1 MGSRDSI
8 LVPPPSWFGQ
18 VLHAGIKD
26 GRDVESFPTILDAID
41 YINALT
47 GAAKPAEDNLYTIL
61 AYPNIYLK
69 RHWLP
74 DFVNLV
80 SISPLG
86 ALILGEIPP
95 AVPADEYVISL
106 GISSISQIMTYAAN
120 YSGIGAGIWMRNTT
134 SAYTI
139 HQEDFGSI
147 GAGDTL
153 EVTPSGFSKETI
165 TFAGTET
172 TAQNVTDTINAQ
184 SVNFD
189 AIFRYGHVELR
200 HINDNGDKTLTV
212 HKEGTANVALGFSI
226 SEDTVR
232 APSTFEWA
240 GINHSQVIGNAT
252 EKGIHIT
259 DRGGGIY
266 NLRNPIIQGCENAIY
281 AEDGASTHAIIDL
294 LILFNTNGLTCEG
307 QFKLTV
313 LSGIFSNALDL
324 NLAAT
329 TVLNFSSVSY
339 KSRNGGTIVPS
350 GSRITHEF
358 KLNGGIGVQQLLD
371 GERVMPFSATIES
384 VSLWRGVAGGG
395 GQTTINLF
403 KRVAGVR
410 TAIFDPGD
418 EPFIAS
424 SEGDYVSKTV
434 DVSDGIQISQHD
446 SLSVDILTK
455 EIGLPQDLSIVV
467 TAEVH

>member
-69 RHWLP
+69 RHWIP
-74 DFVNLV
+74 DYVNFVPL
-80 SISPLG
+80 SPLSS
-86 ALILGEIPP
+86 IFIGEIPP
-95 AVPADEYVISL
+95 AVPADEYVISM
-106 GISSISQIMTYAAN
+106 GISNVSNPLILSN
-120 YSGIGAGIWMRNTT
+120 NFSGIGSAIWMRNTT

-172 TAQNVTDTINAQ
+172 TAQNVTDAINAQ
-184 SVNFD
+184 ATNFE
-189 AIFRYGHVELR
+189 AIFRYKHVELR

-240 GINHSQVIGNAT
+240 GINHPQILGDDT

-266 NLRNPIIQGCENAIY
+266 SIINPTVGGCVHGIY
-281 AEDGASTHAIIDL
+281 AEDGASTHSIIDL

-358 KLNGGIGVQQLLD
+358 KLNGGIAVQQLLD
-371 GERVMPFSATIES
+371 GERVMPFDATIES
-384 VSLWRGVAGGG
+384 VSIWRGVAGGG

-446 SLSVDILTK
+446 SLSVDITTK
-455 EIGLPQDLSIVV
+455 EIGNPMDLSIVV